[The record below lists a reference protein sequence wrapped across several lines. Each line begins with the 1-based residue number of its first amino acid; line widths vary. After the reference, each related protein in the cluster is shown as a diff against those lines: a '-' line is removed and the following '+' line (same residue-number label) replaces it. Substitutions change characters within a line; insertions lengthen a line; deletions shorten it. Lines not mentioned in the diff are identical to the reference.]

1 MHLITVRFEKVR
13 IKKIGT
19 MNGTVIVCSLWML
32 NGQITYLFE
41 EFSSL
46 YCALCVCFG
55 AIQNSVPTFI
65 AQRSQTFFLIQKENP
80 GLNSILMVL
89 GCIHSKRID
98 IRNNFREE
106 EKKLK

>member
-1 MHLITVRFEKVR
+1 MHLITGRIEKVR

-19 MNGTVIVCSLWML
+19 MNGTVIACSLWML

-65 AQRSQTFFLIQKENP
+65 AQRSQTFFFLIQKENS
-80 GLNSILMVL
+80 GLNPILMVL
-89 GCIHSKRID
+89 GCC
-98 IRNNFREE
+98 F
-106 EKKLK
+106 